1 MVTLFRKILIRSGKI
16 IPFVL
21 AFIVVLGYIERAY
34 AVYYELYEMCDD
46 GSVILYTPISN
57 YIGNIVYI
65 DWFDVLLLY
74 ILGVALEFCKYNMRA
89 VHYLLLNLAVR
100 VVLEH
105 FYIDE
110 WVVFTLA
117 LFMALSGFYCVCGGI
132 KMINKTFFLKSAK

>member
-21 AFIVVLGYIERAY
+21 AFIVVVGYIESTY
-34 AVYYELYEMCDD
+34 AVYNELYEMCDD

-74 ILGVALEFCKYNMRA
+74 VLAVALEFCWRNMLA

-100 VVLEH
+100 TLVEH
-105 FYIDE
+105 FYIE
-110 WVVFTLA
+110 SGIVVGIA
-117 LFMALSGFYCVCGGI
+117 SFMALAGLYCVYGGI
-132 KMINKTFFLKSAK
+132 TIFLKSAK

>member
-16 IPFVL
+16 IPFAL
-21 AFIVVLGYIERAY
+21 AFIVAVGYLESTH
-34 AVYYELYEMCDD
+34 AVYNELYEMCDD

-74 ILGVALEFCKYNMRA
+74 VLAVALEFCWRNMLA

-100 VVLEH
+100 TLVEH
-105 FYIDE
+105 FYIE
-110 WVVFTLA
+110 SGIVVGIA
-117 LFMALSGFYCVCGGI
+117 SFMALAGLYCAYGGI
-132 KMINKTFFLKSAK
+132 TILLKNAK

>member
-21 AFIVVLGYIERAY
+21 AFIVVVGYIESTH
-34 AVYYELYEMCDD
+34 AVYNELYEMCDD

-74 ILGVALEFCKYNMRA
+74 VLAVALEFCWRNMLA

-100 VVLEH
+100 TLLEH
-105 FYIDE
+105 FYIE
-110 WVVFTLA
+110 SGIVVGIASL
-117 LFMALSGFYCVCGGI
+117 MALAGLYCTYGGI
-132 KMINKTFFLKSAK
+132 TIFLKNAK

>member
-21 AFIVVLGYIERAY
+21 AFIVAVGYLESTH
-34 AVYYELYEMCDD
+34 AVYNELYEMCDD

-74 ILGVALEFCKYNMRA
+74 VLAVALEFCWRNMLA

-100 VVLEH
+100 TLVEH
-105 FYIDE
+105 FYIE
-110 WVVFTLA
+110 SGMVIGIA
-117 LFMALSGFYCVCGGI
+117 SFMALAGLYCAYGGI
-132 KMINKTFFLKSAK
+132 TIFLKNAK